1 MKPCVRHHVFYRPAY
16 QLPKP
21 TRSQAFLA
29 GFTLVELL
37 VTLTIIAILGSLTL
51 AGLAVARQRVK
62 AARTESTIR
71 KIHEVVM
78 PHFERLMT
86 RSVPQLTAFAEPANT
101 TANTIRDKCMGLVAK
116 RRILALELP
125 DGWNDFRADR
135 ETVPFSNP
143 LSAALDTPISLRM
156 KQIAE
161 VPPAD
166 LSNSDAECLWAS
178 VMQGGFADP
187 AIVAHFREDEFAD
200 RNQNGRFE
208 FIDGWSNPIRFLR
221 WAPAFISKYQ
231 PLPTNAPNSTETS
244 AHDSF
249 DLAGLDPLARNTLFP
264 LIFSGGPD
272 GIPAIRYRQN
282 EGDSPAFGYARVKY
296 DPYFAGSGSYPTS
309 FPEQARPQR
318 KWPGSQFK
326 IFVNGTEFF
335 SGAPAWTYSLD
346 DVPAAYKQAGSAFGA
361 EIPGN
366 EKDDITNHSMS
377 R

>member
-1 MKPCVRHHVFYRPAY
+1 MNGPRSDAYRDSAAALSNRRRIGSMRPV
-16 QLPKP
+16 
-21 TRSQAFLA
+21 LA
-29 GFTLVELL
+29 FTLIELL
-37 VTLTIIAILGSLTL
+37 VTLTIISILGSLTL
-51 AGLAVARQRVK
+51 AGLSVARQRVK

-86 RSVPQLTAFAEPANT
+86 RSLPPIAGPADSVNSS
-101 TANTIRDKCMGLVAK
+101 ANTIRNKCMALLAK

-125 DGWNDFRADR
+125 DGWNDLKADAV
-135 ETVPFSNP
+135 TAPFSTAP
-143 LSAALDTPISLRM
+143 DTPISLRM
-156 KQIAE
+156 KQIASGSMSS
-161 VPPAD
+161 

-178 VMQGGFADP
+178 VMQSGFADP

-221 WAPAFISKYQ
+221 WAPAFISRYQ
-231 PLPTNAPNSTETS
+231 PVPTTPATSTDTS

-249 DLAGLDPLARNTLFP
+249 DLAGLDPLGRNTLFP

-272 GIPAIRYRQN
+272 GTPAIRYRQN
-282 EGDSPAFGYARVKY
+282 EGDSPAFAYARVKY
-296 DPYFAGSGSYPTS
+296 DPYFSGSGSYPTS
-309 FPEQARPQR
+309 FPEYARAQR

-326 IFVNGTEFF
+326 IFVSGTEFF
-335 SGAPAWTYSLD
+335 SGASAWTYSLD
-346 DVPAAYKQAGSAFGA
+346 DVPAAYKQAGSAFGS

-366 EKDDITNHSMS
+366 AKDDITNHSLS